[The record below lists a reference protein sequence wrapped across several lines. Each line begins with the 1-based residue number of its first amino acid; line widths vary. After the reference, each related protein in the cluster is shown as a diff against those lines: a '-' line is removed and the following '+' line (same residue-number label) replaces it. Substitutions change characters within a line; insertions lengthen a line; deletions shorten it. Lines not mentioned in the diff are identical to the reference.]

1 MIRFEYNKIKFFNIK
16 RYFVYHKPVADSNV
30 AWSIL
35 CQIVYICHE
44 KILMVP
50 RDQSLRGGYSY
61 AKEFLLSFFFFVLY
75 CTFCIDIK
83 GAVVTHAVGE
93 CAAFGARGLLFDP
106 Q

>member
-1 MIRFEYNKIKFFNIK
+1 MNITKSDFFNIK

-30 AWSIL
+30 LWSFL
-35 CQIVYICHE
+35 CQTVYICHE
-44 KILMVP
+44 KILKVP
-50 RDQSLRGGYSY
+50 RDQFLRGGYSY
-61 AKEFLLSFFFFVLY
+61 AKEFLLSFFFVLY
-75 CTFCIDIK
+75 CTFYIDIK